1 MKKFT
6 GVLLL
11 CSVLIIIGGILAVN
25 SIDGWKEL
33 IGAATMVFIVYV
45 FFGDNE

>member
-11 CSVLIIIGGILAVN
+11 CSVLIIVGGILAVN

-33 IGAATMVFIVYV
+33 IGGATLIFIVYV
-45 FFGDNE
+45 MIGDRE